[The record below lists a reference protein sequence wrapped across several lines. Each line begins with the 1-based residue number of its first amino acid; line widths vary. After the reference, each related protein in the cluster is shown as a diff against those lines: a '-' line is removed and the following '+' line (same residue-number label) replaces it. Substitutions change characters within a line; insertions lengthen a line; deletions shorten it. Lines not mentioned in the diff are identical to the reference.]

1 MTPSTVMPAPGAVC
15 PAIVMYGL
23 VIRMFPRM
31 TPLTSNTTIRGPSA
45 AHAAARLPAPE
56 ALRLVTLMTFP
67 PRPPALAAPHPS
79 APGNA
84 FTSLP
89 GLASPAAGRPVV
101 TAKRQPQAAAHPDRV
116 LIVNPPSSAET
127 VNPPPGLPHRAG
139 LTRPAGTRSHRASA
153 R

>member
-1 MTPSTVMPAPGAVC
+1 M
-15 PAIVMYGL
+15 
-23 VIRMFPRM
+23 RMSPRM

-45 AHAAARLPAPE
+45 AQAAARLPAPE

-89 GLASPAAGRPVV
+89 GLASSAAGRPI
-101 TAKRQPQAAAHPDRV
+101 AMIRRQPQAAHADRV
-116 LIVNPPSSAET
+116 LIVNPRS
-127 VNPPPGLPHRAG
+127 
-139 LTRPAGTRSHRASA
+139 PAGTVTLRPRRSPLIGSGAGPD
-153 R
+153 